1 MTFSKSMRPY
11 GTQKSIATKRRPRS
25 EGRGRP
31 NAFSCSPSG
40 EKRKSSMTNIEIC
53 TDEELEQEMARVLAH
68 ARGEVLDDAE
78 VQKFW
83 QLHEEILRRREASGN
98 AA

>member
-1 MTFSKSMRPY
+1 
-11 GTQKSIATKRRPRS
+11 
-25 EGRGRP
+25 
-31 NAFSCSPSG
+31 
-40 EKRKSSMTNIEIC
+40 MTNLEAC

>member
-1 MTFSKSMRPY
+1 MIAPMTDLNTY
-11 GTQKSIATKRRPRS
+11 
-25 EGRGRP
+25 
-31 NAFSCSPSG
+31 
-40 EKRKSSMTNIEIC
+40 

-68 ARGEVLDDAE
+68 ARGQVLNDAE

-83 QLHEEILRRREASGN
+83 QLHEEILRRRAASGN